1 MAMFQRPEPTQNQL
15 DSIGLVYSK
24 QQQTI
29 IPSASSLIGD
39 PVLDRDGAERSSEIA
54 ELLNA
59 NPGPDAMLRLI
70 SINKAKLTPADRID
84 YLTCWQRQSSWV
96 AAQEQEAML
105 YVSGTQYLEKA
116 GEFDVDCEERESVAT
131 ALRISPSTS
140 QNKIDVARTLFN
152 HLPQTISA
160 LNSGEISVQHAH
172 VIAQET
178 ANAVR
183 AGLSQFAIT
192 EIEKIALA
200 HAEFHTPNQVANKV
214 RTTFAKLAPDLF
226 QKDFDDNRAARQV
239 RFFKEPNGVGTI
251 LATLKIE
258 DAQLVDQVINDYS
271 DKLLAEHRQA
281 MLNLVKFSRGHI
293 CIKNC
298 NYYVDSSNSEK
309 LDSIK
314 IKNRSLNSDNLILKC
329 AHPCS
334 DSCRDACLALNS
346 EDGEALAALER
357 ANLINSDFEKDMRR
371 ADAFVFAMR
380 AADAALKTSGS
391 IVTRHN
397 RRPTVNVT
405 IDLPTALGLANN
417 PGQLAGY
424 GPIPAQMAREIA
436 ADGRWK
442 RFITDPIKGTLLDY
456 GRETYEPPQD
466 LQDFLIARDRTCR
479 FPGCRQPA
487 HLADLDHVLP
497 WDEGGKTS
505 ADNLGALCRRHHN
518 LKTHSD
524 WKLISHDDGACTWV
538 SPLGHK
544 YFVPARPVL
553 DSV

>member
-1 MAMFQRPEPTQNQL
+1 MYQRPEPVDNQIN
-15 DSIGLVYSK
+15 SFGAVYLNQKPIS
-24 QQQTI
+24 

-39 PVLDRDGAERSSEIA
+39 PVLDHDGAERSSEIS
-54 ELLNA
+54 ELLST
-59 NPGPDAMLRLI
+59 NPGPDAMLRLM
-70 SINKAKLTPADRID
+70 SIDKSKLAPADRID

-160 LNSGEISVQHAH
+160 LNSGDISVQHAQ

-183 AGLSQFAIT
+183 AGLGQYAIT

-271 DKLLAEHRQA
+271 DKLLAEHRKA
-281 MLNLVKFSRGHI
+281 MLNIVKFSRGHI
-293 CIKNC
+293 CIKKC
-298 NYYVDSSNSEK
+298 NSVGDSSSPTRFASSTPKSAELNSEQ
-309 LDSIK
+309 
-314 IKNRSLNSDNLILKC
+314 LILRC
-329 AHPCS
+329 AHPCAET
-334 DSCRDACLALNS
+334 CRDACLALNA
-346 EDGEALAALER
+346 EDALALATLER
-357 ANLINSDFEKDMRR
+357 ANLINSDFEKDLRR
-371 ADAFVFAMR
+371 ADALVFAMR
-380 AADAALKTSGS
+380 AADAALKASGS
-391 IVTRHN
+391 VITRHH

-405 IDLPTALGLANN
+405 IDLPTALGLADN

-424 GPIPAQMAREIA
+424 GPIPAQIARKIA
-436 ADGRWK
+436 SDGRWR
-442 RFITDPIKGTLLDY
+442 RFVTDPIKGTLLDF
-456 GRETYEPPQD
+456 GRETYEPPQE

-487 HLADLDHVLP
+487 HLADLDHVVP

-518 LKTHSD
+518 LKTHAD
-524 WKLISHDDGACTWV
+524 WKLINHEDGACTWI
-538 SPLGHK
+538 SPAGHR

>member
-1 MAMFQRPEPTQNQL
+1 MFQKAP
-15 DSIGLVYSK
+15 V
-24 QQQTI
+24 
-29 IPSASSLIGD
+29 IPSATSLIGD
-39 PVLDRDGAERSSEIA
+39 PLLDSEDTERSEVIA
-54 ELLNA
+54 QLLRT
-59 NPGPDAMLRLI
+59 NPGPDAML
-70 SINKAKLTPADRID
+70 KLMAIDKSQLAPADRVD

-116 GEFDVDCEERESVAT
+116 GEYDVDGDERESVAA
-131 ALRISPSTS
+131 ALRISPATS

-152 HLPQTISA
+152 HLPETISA
-160 LNSGEISVQHAH
+160 LNSGEISVQHAQ

-183 AGLSQFAIT
+183 VGLDQIAIA

-214 RTTFAKLAPDLF
+214 RTIFAKLAPELF

-239 RFFKEPNGVGTI
+239 RFFKEPHGVGTI
-251 LATLKIE
+251 LATLRIE
-258 DAQLVDQVINDYS
+258 DAQLVDQVISDYS
-271 DKLLAEHRQA
+271 EKLLEEHRNA
-281 MLNLVKFSRGHI
+281 MLNLVKFSRDHI
-293 CIKNC
+293 CAKSC
-298 NYYVDSSNSEK
+298 QSQSCSHGCSEVCKDS
-309 LDSIK
+309 
-314 IKNRSLNSDNLILKC
+314 
-329 AHPCS
+329 
-334 DSCRDACLALNS
+334 CLALNS
-346 EDGEALAALER
+346 EDGAALAALER
-357 ANLINSDFEKDMRR
+357 ANLINSDFERDMRR
-371 ADAFVFAMR
+371 ADALVFAMR
-380 AADAALKTSGS
+380 AADAALKSSGS
-391 IVTRHN
+391 VITKHN

-405 IDLPTALGLANN
+405 IDLPTILGLAEN

-424 GPIPAQMAREIA
+424 GPIPASVARKIA

-442 RFITDPIKGTLLDY
+442 RFVTDPIKGTLLDY

-479 FPGCRQPA
+479 FPGCQQPA
-487 HLADLDHVLP
+487 HLGDLDHVVP
-497 WDEGGKTS
+497 WDSGGVTS
-505 ADNLGALCRRHHN
+505 AENLGALCRRHHN

-524 WKLISHDDGACTWV
+524 WKLINHEDGACTWI
-538 SPLGHK
+538 SPSGHK

>member
-1 MAMFQRPEPTQNQL
+1 MFQRPEPDQNQL
-15 DSIGLVYSK
+15 NSFGAEYSN
-24 QQQTI
+24 I
-29 IPSASSLIGD
+29 APAVIPSASSLIGD
-39 PVLDRDGAERSSEIA
+39 PHLDHDGALRSIDIA
-54 ELLNA
+54 ELMKSA
-59 NPGPDAMLRLI
+59 PGPDAMLRLMA
-70 SINKAKLTPADRID
+70 INKSKLTPADRID

-116 GEFDVDCEERESVAT
+116 GDFDVDCEERESVAT

-160 LNSGEISVQHAH
+160 LNSGEISVQHAQ

-214 RTTFAKLAPDLF
+214 RTTFAQLAPDLF

-271 DKLLAEHRQA
+271 DKLLAEHRQT
-281 MLNLVKFSRGHI
+281 MMSLVKFSRGHI
-293 CIKNC
+293 CAKGC
-298 NYYVDSSNSEK
+298 NSD
-309 LDSIK
+309 
-314 IKNRSLNSDNLILKC
+314 LNSYSKSDSKSELRSDFKC
-329 AHPCS
+329 SHPCS
-334 DSCRDACLALNS
+334 DACKDACLALNS
-346 EDGEALAALER
+346 EDATALAALER

-371 ADAFVFAMR
+371 ADAFVFAIR

-391 IVTRHN
+391 VVTKHN

-405 IDLPTALGLANN
+405 IDLPTALGLADN

-424 GPIPAQMAREIA
+424 GPIPAQVAREIA

-456 GRETYEPPQD
+456 GRETYEPPQE

-487 HLADLDHVLP
+487 HLADLDHVIP

-518 LKTHSD
+518 LKTHAD
-524 WKLISHDDGACTWV
+524 WKLISHEDGACTWI
-538 SPLGHK
+538 SPDGHQ

>member
-1 MAMFQRPEPTQNQL
+1 MFQKIG
-15 DSIGLVYSK
+15 SIAIPAVAV
-24 QQQTI
+24 
-29 IPSASSLIGD
+29 IPSAPSLIGD
-39 PVLDRDGAERSSEIA
+39 PTLDSDEANRSLEIA
-54 ELLNA
+54 DLLKS
-59 NPGPDAMLRLI
+59 NPGPEAMLRLA
-70 SINKAKLTPADRID
+70 SIDKSKLMPADRID

-116 GEFDVDCEERESVAT
+116 GEFDVDCEERESVAA
-131 ALRISPSTS
+131 ALRIAPSTS

-160 LNSGEISVQHAH
+160 LNSGDISVQHAQ

-183 AGLSQFAIT
+183 VGLDQLAIA
-192 EIEKIALA
+192 EIEKVALA
-200 HAEFHTPNQVANKV
+200 HAEFHTPNQVASKV

-239 RFFKEPNGVGTI
+239 RFYKDPNGIGTI

-271 DKLLAEHRQA
+271 EKLLSEHRQA
-281 MLNLVKFSRGHI
+281 MLNIVRFSRGHI
-293 CIKNC
+293 CMKNC
-298 NYYVDSSNSEK
+298 QDMASSA
-309 LDSIK
+309 LA
-314 IKNRSLNSDNLILKC
+314 NRLTNGLTILNSNAILKC

-334 DSCRDACLALNS
+334 GKCKDDCLALNS
-346 EDGEALAALER
+346 EDSMALAALER
-357 ANLINSDFEKDMRR
+357 ANLINSDVDRDLRR

-391 IVTRHN
+391 VITKHN
-397 RRPTVNVT
+397 RRPTINVT
-405 IDLPTALGLANN
+405 VDLPTILGLANN

-424 GPIPAQMAREIA
+424 GPIPASIAREIA

-442 RFITDPIKGTLLDY
+442 RFVTDPIKGTLLDY

-487 HLADLDHVLP
+487 HLADLDHVVP
-497 WDEGGKTS
+497 WDAGGTTS
-505 ADNLGALCRRHHN
+505 PDNLGALCRRHHN

-524 WKLISHDDGACTWV
+524 WQLIHHEDGACTWI
-538 SPLGHK
+538 SPSGHK